1 LLSVGIRRAERCFC
15 LKCAAPKGKNR
26 EPGPE
31 GKIRQNFYRRANPQL
46 LGIASGFRLDKCFY
60 LLLRRFY
67 LLQMRTFF
75 YERIVNYLRAK
86 KDSICLKKCD
96 PQGLVFL
103 WEVSLKNLDN
113 VPHYLR
119 FFASLPFTK
128 TLNAIT
134 K

>member
-1 LLSVGIRRAERCFC
+1 MVLLEA
-15 LKCAAPKGKNR
+15 K
-26 EPGPE
+26 
-31 GKIRQNFYRRANPQL
+31 QL
-46 LGIASGFRLDKCFY
+46 LGSRKDVGLASASICY
-60 LLLRRFY
+60 CVAFY